1 MILNSS
7 KPEYSIY
14 YIGGVLL
21 NIINEN
27 DSLSILELYDKYKL
41 KVKKYANFNYF
52 LLSIDWLY
60 LIDAI
65 DIEDGYLKCI

>member
-41 KVKKYANFNYF
+41 KVTKYANFNYF